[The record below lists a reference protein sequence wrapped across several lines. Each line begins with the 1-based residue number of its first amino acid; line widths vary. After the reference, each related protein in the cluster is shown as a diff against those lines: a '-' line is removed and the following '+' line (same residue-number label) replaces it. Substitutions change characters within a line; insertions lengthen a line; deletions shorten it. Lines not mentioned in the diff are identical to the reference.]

1 MIRSDLGRDHLVLEQ
16 EIGSR
21 VKTHRWID
29 EKKSDRPSHPI
40 LRWVYALWMVLFL
53 FAPARAERT
62 DVVVLRNGD
71 HITGEIKELKL
82 GKLKYSTDD
91 AGTIF
96 IEWDK
101 VAFIRSKDTFELETA
116 IGAEYFGSV
125 DSDTINVAVL
135 VLSGT
140 DTVRLRFPDVV
151 RITPIKSSFWTR
163 LDGSSASLGFNYGK
177 AGKVG
182 RLNFNGDIRHRTRR
196 VSSNLA
202 LNSILTFQEDKE
214 TSKRNS
220 ASTGIIRFFPG
231 WWLAGGS
238 LTLEQN
244 SELGI
249 DFRILAGGGGGRF
262 LIQTNS
268 SHLRVLAGFQFN
280 QEWVTDAAES
290 QANLESFGNVN
301 FLTYRFDSPKLDFS
315 TDFTIYPNLTPVGR
329 VRAEFKIDLQWE
341 LVKDFFWNLEFYDSF
356 DSEPPSEDASKND
369 FGIVVSFGWTY

>member
-1 MIRSDLGRDHLVLEQ
+1 M
-16 EIGSR
+16 
-21 VKTHRWID
+21 KTHRWID
-29 EKKSDRPSHPI
+29 EKKSGRPSHPI
-40 LRWVYALWMVLFL
+40 LRWVYALCMVLFL
-53 FAPARAERT
+53 LGSARAEKT

-71 HITGEIKELKL
+71 HITGEINELKF
-82 GKLKYSTDD
+82 GKLKYKTDD

-101 VAFIRSKDTFELETA
+101 IAFIRSKDTFELETA
-116 IGAEYFGSV
+116 IGAVYFGSV
-125 DSDTINVAVL
+125 DSDTINAAVL
-135 VLSGT
+135 VLSEA
-140 DTVRLRFPDVV
+140 DTVRLRFLDVI
-151 RITPIKSSFWTR
+151 RITPIKSSFLAR

-177 AGKVG
+177 ASQVG
-182 RLNFNGDIRHRTRR
+182 QLNFNGNIRYRTRK

-220 ASTGIIRFFPG
+220 ASSSIVRSFSG
-231 WWLAGGS
+231 WWVAGGV

-249 DFRILAGGGGGRF
+249 DFRLLAGGGGGRF
-262 LIQTNS
+262 LIQTHS
-268 SHLRVLAGFQFN
+268 SHLRGLAGFLFN

-301 FLTYRFDSPKLDFS
+301 FLTYRFDTPKLDFS

-329 VRAEFKIDLQWE
+329 VRAEFEIDLKWE

-356 DSEPPSEDASKND
+356 DNEPPSADASKND